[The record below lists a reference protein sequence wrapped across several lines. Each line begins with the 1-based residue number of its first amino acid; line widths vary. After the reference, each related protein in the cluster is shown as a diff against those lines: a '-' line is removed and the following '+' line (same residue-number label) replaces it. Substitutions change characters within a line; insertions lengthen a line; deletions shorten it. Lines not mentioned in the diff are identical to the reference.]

1 VFNTKDRKPCIDLYS
16 LDAVLLEDLRERLE
30 AQPALA
36 KFHVRTPAFGP
47 GGIEVQEIH
56 RMAAHSV
63 KARLLIFDVR
73 RLTLPRLQ
81 AAYNKLV
88 GYNRA
93 DLNAACHSVLV
104 GDGPEGFLFDG
115 GFDLFAPLLAKLRLD
130 YSPAAF
136 FFDPFLHY
144 SHEEQLPMGLD
155 YPMEML
161 SRIPQRLAKYFRS
174 SASDLPNVRRYF
186 RASTYPLAQ
195 QPHKALQRLE
205 HLRQM
210 LSRRLQEFFPDQ
222 ATQLLDL
229 LGPVG
234 YSLPGESL
242 SVRIYPFFFEETL
255 CRLMH

>member
-1 VFNTKDRKPCIDLYS
+1 MFNKKDRKPCIDLYS

-36 KFHVRTPAFGP
+36 DFDVHTPAFGP
-47 GGIEVQEIH
+47 SGIEVQEIH
-56 RMAAHSV
+56 RMAARSV
-63 KARLLIFDVR
+63 QARLLIFDVR

-81 AAYNKLV
+81 AAYNKIV

-104 GDGPEGFLFDG
+104 GDGPEGFLSDG
-115 GFDLFAPLLAKLRLD
+115 GFEVFAPLLAKLRLD
-130 YSPAAF
+130 YTPAAF

-155 YPMEML
+155 YPMEVL

-174 SASDLPNVRRYF
+174 GGADLTDVRRYF
-186 RASTYPLAQ
+186 RASTYPLSQ
-195 QPHKALQRLE
+195 QPPKAIQRLE
-205 HLRQM
+205 HLHQM
-210 LSRRLQEFFPDQ
+210 LSKRLEELFPNQ
-222 ATQLLDL
+222 AGKLLNL
-229 LGPVG
+229 LGPAG

-242 SVRIYPFFFEETL
+242 PVRIYPFFFEETV
-255 CRLMH
+255 CRLLR